1 MINENIN
8 NLQASITTHT
18 HTHHKLSDVCNLSN
32 LCKIEFW
39 NFNTNA
45 AVENWKYNFFTC
57 WDKILKIDTYTHDC
71 EAILLAWNWDIS
83 NIKIFKWKFSAYQ
96 KTYILS
102 NFKDEILPKYLYYY
116 LNNFYIKYA
125 LNLTKKWSIP
135 YIKSTDLSNFKIKV
149 PSLETQQKIVNILD
163 KMNTY
168 CNDVNDWLLKEYN
181 LLEKQYK
188 YYLNKLLQLEN
199 LNEKDIYI
207 YKLNELIDFIKW
219 VHYDKHDEVDES
231 VKDNYDYYKVLR
243 WNNINVNNTLNLDEE
258 IKLIN
263 KDSKKM
269 KFKEDYCLKE
279 KDILLVC
286 ASINYLWKCA
296 YIDKDSDYLFSW
308 FLWVLRNNNKNNYI
322 SKLLYYYITSKYF
335 KNYLDDNANWTT
347 FNNLNNTLIN
357 NFKVRFPKS
366 LDEQQ
371 HIVDILDKFSQLKNQ
386 LKNEIELRN
395 KQYKYYLNKLLTF
408 ENI

>member
-1 MINENIN
+1 MWIDW
-8 NLQASITTHT
+8 
-18 HTHHKLSDVCNLSN
+18 KLFD
-32 LCKIEFW
+32 
-39 NFNTNA
+39 
-45 AVENWKYNFFTC
+45 Y
-57 WDKILKIDTYTHDC
+57 TY
-71 EAILLAWNWDIS
+71 
-83 NIKIFKWKFSAYQ
+83 
-96 KTYILS
+96 
-102 NFKDEILPKYLYYY
+102 
-116 LNNFYIKYA
+116 
-125 LNLTKKWSIP
+125 
-135 YIKSTDLSNFKIKV
+135 
-149 PSLETQQKIVNILD
+149 D
-163 KMNTY
+163 KMNSY
-168 CNDVNDWLLKEYN
+168 CNDANDWLLLEYN

-395 KQYKYYLNKLLTF
+395 KQYKFYLNKLSNDIIKTKWIEWIKLKDIVEVFYWWKYEKIEDGEYDVIWWWKWPSCKT
-408 ENI
+408 NISNSNWWDFVTISIQWTAWLLQYHDKPKYLSNFVIWLRSKHKNITNKDLYIILQAKQNKINNLIHYLFIPKLLISDFLNITI